1 MMIKECND
9 LIEAYAY
16 VMNKGLVGEKDEIK
30 CSNIVKQRKTD

>member
-1 MMIKECND
+1 MQSID

-16 VMNKGLVGEKDEIK
+16 VTNQDLVGEKGEIK